1 MTVNLYG
8 RTDKVDKVKFKI
20 EDLQKLDTEVF
31 LNA

>member
-1 MTVNLYG
+1 MVNLYG
-8 RTDKVDKVKFKI
+8 RMDKVDKVKFKI